1 MPGAIGIAG
10 AGRVAQTLGLLLR
23 RCGEPVAAV
32 ASRSPARAQAAAAF
46 IGAPAAVTY
55 SELPEHC
62 PRVLIA
68 VSDDAIPT
76 VVASMLESP
85 RLPQAVLHTSGVH
98 GSGILEPLVARGVS
112 CAALHPLQTIASPDQ
127 GVSALPGSTFAI
139 TGEGAA
145 AGWAMEVAALL
156 NGPVIRV
163 PAESRAL
170 YHAAAVMA
178 SNYSVALMDAALQLL
193 RLASR
198 DADDAG
204 LLRAIKPLVNAS
216 VENALE
222 SGPLRALTGPVERGD
237 AGAVRLHINAL
248 AEAPESIRRLYCAAG
263 LHALDMSKRKGL
275 AEADATAIAES
286 LTGGNL

>member
-1 MPGAIGIAG
+1 
-10 AGRVAQTLGLLLR
+10 
-23 RCGEPVAAV
+23 
-32 ASRSPARAQAAAAF
+32 
-46 IGAPAAVTY
+46 
-55 SELPEHC
+55 
-62 PRVLIA
+62 
-68 VSDDAIPT
+68 
-76 VVASMLESP
+76 MLESP